1 MHWVLQ
7 EKIEPSPSTTVCIQ
21 KKTLKVVYLSLWCL
35 VTPFEPGKFM
45 QKCLKVLLSSNFCI
59 QCYIS
64 FDSSI
69 CKRRI
74 WLNTGKSIYNSGEA
88 GLLSP
93 LSR

>member
-21 KKTLKVVYLSLWCL
+21 RKTLKVVYLSLWCL
-35 VTPFEPGKFM
+35 VSPFEPGKFM

-64 FDSSI
+64 VLIVASVREGYGLTQGKVSI
-69 CKRRI
+69 I
-74 WLNTGKSIYNSGEA
+74 
-88 GLLSP
+88 
-93 LSR
+93 